1 MNAALERLARRS
13 ALRRVL
19 VIGDVM
25 TDIVVRPTGPLVRGS
40 DRRATIR
47 SVPGGSG
54 ANQAV
59 WLASLGVETTF
70 VGRVGAA
77 DVSRIEAHLRSFGV
91 EPVLAADP
99 TRPSGTLVSLI
110 DPDGERSFLTDRGAN
125 DGLQRADLPDSL
137 LAGLGLL
144 HVSGYALI
152 APGPRAAVLD
162 LLERARARDVAVT
175 VDPSSTAFL
184 EEVGPQCFLAW
195 TGGAALCFPNHAEAA
210 TLTGSDDPVRQ
221 RAVLGRHYEACV
233 IKRGAGGAEFSSGGR
248 LFISPAAAVDCVDAT
263 GAGDAFLAGFL
274 AALLK
279 GEPPETCLER
289 ANIVGA
295 QATTRIGGQP
305 KADDA
310 PLDRGTAHVPPRRH
324 PVLPK

>member
-1 MNAALERLARRS
+1 MTAAFERLARHPTR
-13 ALRRVL
+13 RRVL
-19 VIGDVM
+19 VVGDVM

-40 DRRATIR
+40 DRRATIW

-70 VGRVGAA
+70 VGRVGAV
-77 DVSRIEAHLRSFGV
+77 DVARTAAHLRSFGV

-99 TRPSGTLVSLI
+99 TRASGTLVSLV

-137 LAGLGLL
+137 LDDLGLL
-144 HVSGYALI
+144 HVSGYALV

-162 LLERARARDVAVT
+162 LLGRARARDVAVT
-175 VDPSSTAFL
+175 IDPSSTAFL

-195 TGGAALCFPNHAEAA
+195 TEGAALCFPNHAEAA

-221 RAVLGRHYEACV
+221 RAMLGRHYEACV
-233 IKRGAGGAEFSSGGR
+233 IKRGASGAEFSNGDR
-248 LFISPAAAVDCVDAT
+248 LFLSPATAADCVDAT

-279 GEPPETCLER
+279 GEPLETCLEQ
-289 ANIVGA
+289 ANIAGA
-295 QATTRIGGQP
+295 QATTHFGGQP
-305 KADDA
+305 RVCKEA
-310 PLDRGTAHVPPRRH
+310 
-324 PVLPK
+324 